1 MKTFMQWAE
10 EQKLP
15 LPIEADGK
23 DTKNSS
29 ENTKRAG
36 ISANYPQAY
45 AGKGYAYPDGYFMP
59 ITSTAK
65 GKLDGKMGS

>member
-1 MKTFMQWAE
+1 MITFLQWAKENKLDLPVEVAE
-10 EQKLP
+10 E
-15 LPIEADGK
+15 
-23 DTKNSS
+23 DTTD

-45 AGKGYAYPDGYFMP
+45 AGKKYAYPDGYFMP

-65 GKLDGKMGS
+65 GKLDGKIGS